1 MDIAALSMDLS
12 SIRTDQQVK
21 TGVLKMA
28 IDLPKMSMDI
38 LLDEMQSLQKE
49 MESILMPYLGQNVDV
64 YA

>member
-12 SIRTDQQVK
+12 SIKIDQQVK

-28 IDLPKMSMDI
+28 IDLPKMGMDL

-49 MESILMPYLGQNVDV
+49 MESILMPYLGQNIDV